1 MNRYEKN
8 NMFDGYDEKYC
19 QELFEDIKERLKMI
33 SMFSWN
39 EGLKKGLKNGTEEGK
54 KVGYQQGIKSTLEF
68 IKSHTSNLEETD
80 EK

>member
-1 MNRYEKN
+1 
-8 NMFDGYDEKYC
+8 
-19 QELFEDIKERLKMI
+19 
-33 SMFSWN
+33 MFSWN